1 MIYNGERTMYN
12 VRLQNYLLLGRE
24 YHPLV
29 NTTLNEKFE
38 INERYLF
45 NDNNKH
51 YPTINMI
58 TIGTD
63 FLEPNNSETRLKL
76 KSSQHKPLDASLY
89 NHIPFYLKKIA
100 EANTN
105 PPSDKYV
112 LRKNIIINGETY
124 LACYGYLVEDI
135 IYKDDIVEYD
145 NIDSDYT
152 TVSKINTNDGLY
164 LNPNRS
170 DNINLDSENDKYLAN
185 FFKLFLFFNQ
195 NEINELLNVFDILYP
210 NKIKTIKEIGVCSS
224 IYLKDIKDVVWCT
237 INYFLDSN
245 IDINEAKTKG
255 YLDFY
260 IEVGNSEVIRK

>member
-12 VRLQNYLLLGRE
+12 VRLQNYL
-24 YHPLV
+24 
-29 NTTLNEKFE
+29 
-38 INERYLF
+38 
-45 NDNNKH
+45 
-51 YPTINMI
+51 
-58 TIGTD
+58 
-63 FLEPNNSETRLKL
+63 
-76 KSSQHKPLDASLY
+76 QHKPLDASLY

-152 TVSKINTNDGLY
+152 TV
-164 LNPNRS
+164 RS

-245 IDINEAKTKG
+245 IDINEAKKTKG